1 MRPVAAAALLLLAI
15 AACGTETSRPPDLDM
30 IRDRLNR
37 NACSMVR
44 EELVF
49 QIGELEFRNDTTYSA
64 IPEELLPDSLL
75 VCPVTSEA
83 LEIMTDGDDRSIR
96 CPSGHGETRF

>member
-1 MRPVAAAALLLLAI
+1 MRPVAAAALLMLAI

-37 NACSMVR
+37 NACRMVR

-49 QIGELEFRNDTTYSA
+49 QMGELEFRNDSTYTA
-64 IPEELLPDSLL
+64 IPLELLPDSLV

-83 LEIMTDGDDRSIR
+83 LEMRVDGDDRSIR